1 MKIAVIGV
9 GNAGS
14 VLAEKLSGA
23 GHDVAVAASSAGSA
37 EQAAEGM
44 DCSPA
49 ASPAEAARGA
59 DVVVLAVPA
68 DAMGEISAEIE
79 AHVDGKP
86 VIDVSN
92 GPKSVSDGGSL
103 AEELQRRLPNARV
116 VKAFNTAFASRMA
129 DPVENSQ
136 PLDGFLAGDDAEAKA
151 TVAELVRDVG
161 FEPLDTGD
169 LKMARALEDMAWM
182 NISLNMANSWPWQS
196 AWRLERN

>member
-9 GNAGS
+9 GNVGS
-14 VLAEKLSGA
+14 VLADKLSGA

-49 ASPAEAARGA
+49 ASPAEAARDA

-92 GPKSVSDGGSL
+92 GPKSVGDGGSL
-103 AEELQRRLPNARV
+103 AEELQQRLPNARV

-136 PLDGFLAGDDAEAKA
+136 PLDGFLAGDDAQAKA

-169 LKMARALEDMAWM
+169 LKMARALEGMAWM